1 MSMLA
6 ATGLGF
12 GYEDTPVLSDVT
24 LSADRGEV
32 LAIIGPSGTGKTT
45 LLRLL
50 SLFERPDTG
59 TVALDGEDVWALT
72 DEERLARRK
81 RLGMVF
87 QDRSLFSTTVGA
99 NAAYGLT
106 VRRPWADR
114 MRSWLRVRLGL
125 DETRLRELFATVG
138 MADRVPSW
146 LSNLTV
152 ERTVPEAARDALAT
166 VGMAER
172 VGQRASELSAGE
184 AQRVAFARA
193 LAPDP
198 DALLLDEPTSNLDPR
213 NTALI
218 EGAVGDARDRGIAVV
233 LATHDMDQ
241 ARRVADRVAVFLD
254 GTVIEQGPTDRV
266 FEAPEDERA
275 RQFVEGKLVY

>member
-12 GYEDTPVLSDVT
+12 GYEDERILEDVT

-50 SLFERPDTG
+50 SLFERPDEG
-59 TVALDGEDVWALT
+59 TVALDGEDVWALD
-72 DEERLARRK
+72 DEARLARRK
-81 RLGMVF
+81 RLGVVF

-99 NAAYGLT
+99 NAAYGLMI
-106 VRRPWADR
+106 RRSWGDR
-114 MRSWLRVRLGL
+114 VRSWLRVRLGL

-146 LSNLTV
+146 LSRLTV

-166 VGMAER
+166 VGMADR
-172 VGQRASELSAGE
+172 ADQRAGELSAGE

-193 LAPDP
+193 LAPEP

-218 EGAVGDARDRGIAVV
+218 EGAVADARDRGIAVV

-254 GTVIEQGPTDRV
+254 GSVIEQGPIDRV

>member
-1 MSMLA
+1 MTPMLA
-6 ATGLGF
+6 ASDLTF
-12 GYEDTPVLSDVT
+12 GYEGTPVLSEVS
-24 LSADRGEV
+24 LSADPGEV

-50 SLFERPDTG
+50 SLFERPERG
-59 TVALDGEDVWALT
+59 TVSLDGDDVWSLPPEA
-72 DEERLARRK
+72 RLARRK

-106 VRRPWADR
+106 VRRSWADR
-114 MRSWLRVRLGL
+114 VQSWLGGL
-125 DETRLRELFATVG
+125 TEFG
-138 MADRVPSW
+138 ADPS
-146 LSNLTV
+146 
-152 ERTVPEAARDALAT
+152 VPEAARDALAT
-166 VGMAER
+166 VGMADR
-172 VGQRASELSAGE
+172 VDGRASDLSAGE

-218 EGAVGDARDRGIAVV
+218 EGAVADARDRDIAVV

-254 GTVIEQGPTDRV
+254 GTVIEQGPADRV
-266 FEAPEDERA
+266 FDAPQDDRA
-275 RQFVEGKLVY
+275 RQFVAGELVY

>member
-1 MSMLA
+1 MLA
-6 ATGLGF
+6 AHEMTF
-12 GYEDTPVLSDVT
+12 GYDAGEALLTDVSV
-24 LSADRGEV
+24 SAERGEV

-50 SLFERPDTG
+50 SLFERPVRG
-59 TVALDGEDVWALT
+59 TVELDGEDVWSLPA
-72 DEERLARRK
+72 EERLAYRK

-87 QDRSLFSTTVGA
+87 QHRSLFSTTVGA

-106 VRRPWADR
+106 VRRPWRDR

-125 DETRLRELFATVG
+125 DETRLRELFTTVG
-138 MADRVPSW
+138 MAERVPSW
-146 LSNLTV
+146 LSGLTV
-152 ERTVPEAARDALAT
+152 EGTVPDAAVDALAT

-172 VGQRASELSAGE
+172 VDQRASELSAGE

-218 EGAVGDARDRGIAVV
+218 EDAVGDARDRNIAVV

-241 ARRVADRVAVFLD
+241 ARRVADRVAVFLE
-254 GTVIEQGPTDRV
+254 GTVIEQGPTERV
-266 FEAPEDERA
+266 FDAPVDDRA
-275 RQFVEGKLVY
+275 RQFVEGELVY

>member
-12 GYEDTPVLSDVT
+12 GYEDERILEDVT

-50 SLFERPDTG
+50 SLFERPDEG
-59 TVALDGEDVWALT
+59 TVALDGEDVWALD
-72 DEERLARRK
+72 DEARLARRK
-81 RLGMVF
+81 RLGVVF

-99 NAAYGLT
+99 NAAYGLMI
-106 VRRPWADR
+106 RRSWGDR
-114 MRSWLRVRLGL
+114 VRSWLRVRLGL

-138 MADRVPSW
+138 M
-146 LSNLTV
+146 
-152 ERTVPEAARDALAT
+152 TVPEAARDALAT
-166 VGMAER
+166 VGMADR
-172 VGQRASELSAGE
+172 ADQRAGELSAGE

-193 LAPDP
+193 LAPEP

-218 EGAVGDARDRGIAVV
+218 EGAVADARDRGIAVV

-254 GTVIEQGPTDRV
+254 GSVIEQGPIDRV